1 MSTIPIDHRTSA
13 LSETLSRNQAELV
26 ADWVHEMSGS
36 TRRSD
41 LIKDS
46 ELRSQCTQFLALTK
60 QALDA
65 GGTNFNSGTWDPVRE
80 MLSKISRTRAEQG
93 FTPAETAMFVFSA
106 KRPLFSQL
114 RQACKN
120 DAAALAAETWA
131 ATELLDSMG
140 LYTTEIYQK
149 SREAIIKRQQEEL
162 LELSTPVV
170 KLWDGVL
177 ALPIIGTLDSAR
189 TQVVMESLLQAIVQ
203 TNSPEKGAV
212 RWHNLRSEFPEGPP
226 PTILTVDDNE
236 AIRYTLVRSLRDAGF
251 RVLEARTGT
260 EALARA
266 AENPD
271 LITLDVNLPDIH
283 GFDLCKKIKSNPGT
297 AHIPI
302 LHLSSTFVDPDSRVI
317 GLASGADAY
326 LAEPIDR
333 AELVA
338 TISALLRLKNAEMQA
353 RLQASLAEKARHELQ
368 ELNAEPEI
376 RVQERTRELEDA
388 NDSLRDLSG
397 KLLQMQDS
405 ERRRIAR
412 ELHDGV
418 GQLLAA
424 MIMNLAIIHER
435 ADITDQRANE
445 ALAENR
451 SMAQEIL
458 RGIRTISH
466 LLHPPLLDEAGLP
479 SALRLYIEEFSQR
492 SGIKVRLECDD
503 VGRLH
508 PDLETALFRVT
519 QECLSNVHR
528 HSTSLTANV
537 MLRQEEGHLALEV
550 KDMGRGIPQEK
561 EQELMVG
568 GGGVGLRGMRERIAQ
583 LGGRLRIEST
593 AEGTR
598 VVAFLPNR
606 IAAPTETGRVA

>member
-1 MSTIPIDHRTSA
+1 MSEGI
-13 LSETLSRNQAELV
+13 SEKA
-26 ADWVHEMSGS
+26 
-36 TRRSD
+36 
-41 LIKDS
+41 
-46 ELRSQCTQFLALTK
+46 
-60 QALDA
+60 
-65 GGTNFNSGTWDPVRE
+65 
-80 MLSKISRTRAEQG
+80 
-93 FTPAETAMFVFSA
+93 
-106 KRPLFSQL
+106 
-114 RQACKN
+114 
-120 DAAALAAETWA
+120 
-131 ATELLDSMG
+131 
-140 LYTTEIYQK
+140 
-149 SREAIIKRQQEEL
+149 
-162 LELSTPVV
+162 
-170 KLWDGVL
+170 
-177 ALPIIGTLDSAR
+177 
-189 TQVVMESLLQAIVQ
+189 
-203 TNSPEKGAV
+203 AV
-212 RWHNLRSEFPEGPP
+212 RWHNLRSESPEGPP

-251 RVLEARTGT
+251 RVLEARSGS

-266 AENPD
+266 SENPD

-283 GFDLCKKIKSNPGT
+283 GFDLCKKIKANPTT

-368 ELNAEPEI
+368 ELNAELEI

-397 KLLQMQDS
+397 RLLQMQDS

-424 MIMNLAIIHER
+424 MIMNLAIIQER
-435 ADITDQRANE
+435 ANVTDQRAKE
-445 ALAENR
+445 ALTENQ
-451 SMAQEIL
+451 SMAHEIL
-458 RGIRTISH
+458 RSIRTISH

-508 PDLETALFRVT
+508 PDLETAFFRVT

-528 HSTSLTANV
+528 HSASPIANV
-537 MLRQEEGHLALEV
+537 TLRREDGRLALEV
-550 KDMGRGIPQEK
+550 RDVGRGIPHEK
-561 EQELMVG
+561 EQELVLG
-568 GGGVGLRGMRERIAQ
+568 GGGVGLRGMRERITQ
-583 LGGRLRIEST
+583 LGGRLKIEST
-593 AEGTR
+593 SDGTT
-598 VVAFLPNR
+598 VTAYLPNR
-606 IAAPTETGRVA
+606 GDGPAESEQVA

>member
-1 MSTIPIDHRTSA
+1 MSEGA
-13 LSETLSRNQAELV
+13 SE
-26 ADWVHEMSGS
+26 
-36 TRRSD
+36 
-41 LIKDS
+41 K
-46 ELRSQCTQFLALTK
+46 
-60 QALDA
+60 
-65 GGTNFNSGTWDPVRE
+65 
-80 MLSKISRTRAEQG
+80 
-93 FTPAETAMFVFSA
+93 
-106 KRPLFSQL
+106 
-114 RQACKN
+114 
-120 DAAALAAETWA
+120 AA
-131 ATELLDSMG
+131 
-140 LYTTEIYQK
+140 
-149 SREAIIKRQQEEL
+149 
-162 LELSTPVV
+162 V
-170 KLWDGVL
+170 K
-177 ALPIIGTLDSAR
+177 
-189 TQVVMESLLQAIVQ
+189 
-203 TNSPEKGAV
+203 
-212 RWHNLRSEFPEGPP
+212 WHSLRSESPSGPP

-236 AIRYTLVRSLRDAGF
+236 AIRYTLVRSLADAGF

-283 GFDLCKKIKSNPGT
+283 GFDLCKKIKSNPAT

-368 ELNAEPEI
+368 ELNAELEI

-388 NDSLRDLSG
+388 NESLRDLSG
-397 KLLQMQDS
+397 RLLQMQDG

-424 MIMNLAIIHER
+424 MIMNFSIIQER
-435 ADITDQRANE
+435 ANLTDSRAKE
-445 ALAENR
+445 ALGENQ
-451 SMAQEIL
+451 SMALEIL

-479 SALRLYIEEFSQR
+479 SALRLYIDEFGQR
-492 SGIKVRLECDD
+492 SGIKVKLECDD

-508 PDLETALFRVT
+508 ADLETAFFRVT

-528 HSTSLTANV
+528 HSASPTANV
-537 MLRQEEGHLALEV
+537 TLRQRDGHILLEV
-550 KDMGRGIPQEK
+550 TDMGRGIPHDK
-561 EQELMVG
+561 EQELVLG
-568 GGGVGLRGMRERIAQ
+568 GGGVGLRGMRERVAQ
-583 LGGRLRIEST
+583 LGGRLRVEST
-593 AEGTR
+593 SSGTTVTAELPSRGHGPAESDK
-598 VVAFLPNR
+598 VA
-606 IAAPTETGRVA
+606 